1 MFDFQ
6 LFQVPSGN
14 IRSFLSLESNFLK
27 RNYENVFFEGAIFE
41 NTLINVSVGCW
52 LGWVIVFTALNC

>member
-41 NTLINVSVGCW
+41 NTLINVSVGC
-52 LGWVIVFTALNC
+52 